1 MSYAKLAQLDPREA
15 FDSPDDY
22 QEASIEQLALEC
34 GMEHALAD
42 LWNDSEDMSE
52 FYSN

>member
-1 MSYAKLAQLDPREA
+1 MSILKLAQLDPHEA

-34 GMEHALAD
+34 GMEAALAD
-42 LWNDSEDMSE
+42 LWNEAEDMSE